1 MGKYADITKMT
12 VDERLQQIADMTQM
26 SESDI
31 EILKK
36 KNALSLETADSM
48 IDHVIGTYALPIG
61 VARGF
66 VINGKEYVV
75 PMVCEEPWVVSCAEK
90 GALLAA
96 ECGGFKA
103 THTGSVMI
111 SQIQLTGIKN
121 IETCSMMILE
131 HKAEVLAKANE
142 ADPVLVSMGGGAF

>member
-48 IDHVIGTYALPIG
+48 VDHVIGTYALPIG

-75 PMVCEEPWVVSCAEK
+75 PMVLSAVRKKVRCWRQNVAVSK
-90 GALLAA
+90 PPIR
-96 ECGGFKA
+96 
-103 THTGSVMI
+103 VR
-111 SQIQLTGIKN
+111 
-121 IETCSMMILE
+121 
-131 HKAEVLAKANE
+131 
-142 ADPVLVSMGGGAF
+142 

>member
-48 IDHVIGTYALPIG
+48 IDHV
-61 VARGF
+61 
-66 VINGKEYVV
+66 
-75 PMVCEEPWVVSCAEK
+75 M
-90 GALLAA
+90 
-96 ECGGFKA
+96 
-103 THTGSVMI
+103 
-111 SQIQLTGIKN
+111 
-121 IETCSMMILE
+121 
-131 HKAEVLAKANE
+131 
-142 ADPVLVSMGGGAF
+142 

>member
-90 GALLAA
+90 GALLA
-96 ECGGFKA
+96 GRMWRFQSHPYGF
-103 THTGSVMI
+103 GDDFSRF
-111 SQIQLTGIKN
+111 S
-121 IETCSMMILE
+121 
-131 HKAEVLAKANE
+131 
-142 ADPVLVSMGGGAF
+142 

>member
-1 MGKYADITKMT
+1 MVILICYPIGYITLPMAIPIKATINVITTVVTKMT

-75 PMVCEEPWVVSCAEK
+75 PMVCEEPWVVSR
-90 GALLAA
+90 
-96 ECGGFKA
+96 FK
-103 THTGSVMI
+103 TKSI
-111 SQIQLTGIKN
+111 FL
-121 IETCSMMILE
+121 
-131 HKAEVLAKANE
+131 
-142 ADPVLVSMGGGAF
+142 F